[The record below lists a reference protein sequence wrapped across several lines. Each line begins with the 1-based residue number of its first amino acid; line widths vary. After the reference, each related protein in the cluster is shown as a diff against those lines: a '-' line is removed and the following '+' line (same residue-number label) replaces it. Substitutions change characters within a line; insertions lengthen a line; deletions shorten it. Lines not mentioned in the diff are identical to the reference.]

1 VSAANAPFR
10 GEVAPIET
18 AARAGTASLT
28 LVRGGLTAFTRNGSL
43 ASLGDVSCR
52 SD

>member
-10 GEVAPIET
+10 GEVAPFET

-28 LVRGGLTAFTRNGSL
+28 LVKGRVHVLTPA
-43 ASLGDVSCR
+43 
-52 SD
+52 